1 MSFFSDISANVS
13 AIRALTGEVSDV
25 ALLPTA
31 AARLDDAGA
40 VQLLELASAV
50 GQMAERLRVAA
61 AGVVAIRSSRAAG
74 HAGLAQSQGH
84 RSAVTLVQH
93 VTGMSR
99 GEAAKQVRVGESL
112 YDTGAAET
120 RTPSIGVPVDSEG
133 SAESLPAD
141 AADAGIGDAGSGHAG
156 AGDAVAGDAVA
167 GHAGAGDAG
176 RATETGVD
184 PIAAS
189 PWHAPLGSALL
200 NGAITAAQHD
210 AILRGLGQP
219 PQRDCPRETS
229 GFAAAWSVATEQL
242 IEETPR
248 RTVEELGK
256 AARYLRDQLD
266 PEGAEERYLA
276 RYEARSFR
284 MWADADGR
292 LRASVTFDDFSGAW
306 VRSAFDAALR
316 PRRGGPRFVKPAEQA
331 KAAALTSDPRSN
343 EQLAFDLMVDLLRAG
358 SLADAET
365 VYGTR
370 QAGVRLVQ
378 VVREADDAAPVTS
391 GPAHTEDGVLALPPW
406 VAQQQ
411 ACTVGTVQASVSRD
425 GNPLYLGRSV
435 RLFTPAQRIALA
447 IRDGGCRWSECDRP
461 ASSCEAHHIDSW
473 ASQGG
478 RTDIDRGILLCA
490 FHHMQLHNGGW
501 RITRAETEDFV
512 LHDPGGGSTPL
523 PPRIELRYAWAG
535 IDPPPRRFTLAA

>member
-1 MSFFSDISANVS
+1 MSFFSDITANVA

-25 ALLPTA
+25 SLLPTA

-61 AGVVAIRSSRAAG
+61 AGVVALRSSRTAG

-84 RSAVTLVQH
+84 RNAVSLVQK

-99 GEAAKQVRVGESL
+99 SEAVKQVRVGESL
-112 YDTGAAET
+112 YETAIAGAHTLDAGVSTGGERDAET
-120 RTPSIGVPVDSEG
+120 AAGYE
-133 SAESLPAD
+133 
-141 AADAGIGDAGSGHAG
+141 ADAGIRDEGLTSEAG
-156 AGDAVAGDAVA
+156 AGPVAAD
-167 GHAGAGDAG
+167 
-176 RATETGVD
+176 
-184 PIAAS
+184 

-200 NGAITAAQHD
+200 NGTITAAQHE

-219 PQRDCPRETS
+219 PQRDCAKETAD
-229 GFAAAWSVATEQL
+229 FAAAWSVAAEQL
-242 IEETPR
+242 IAETPR

-256 AARYLRDQLD
+256 AARFLRDQLD

-284 MWADADGR
+284 MWTDTDGR
-292 LRASVTFDDFSGAW
+292 FRASVTFDDLSGAW
-306 VRSAFDAALR
+306 VRTAFDTALR
-316 PRRGGPRFVKPAEQA
+316 PRRGGPRFVDPAEQA
-331 KAAALTSDPRSN
+331 KAAALTADPRSN
-343 EQLAFDLMVDLLRAG
+343 EQLAFDLLLDLLRAG

-378 VVREADDAAPVTS
+378 VVKDADGGAAPVAT
-391 GPAHTEDGVLALPPW
+391 GPAHTEDGVHAVPAW

-411 ACTVGTVQASVSRD
+411 ACTVGTVSASVDRG
-425 GNPLYLGRSV
+425 GNPLNLGRTV
-435 RLFTPAQRIALA
+435 RLFTPTQRTALA
-447 IRDGGCRWSECDRP
+447 IRDGGCRWRECDRP
-461 ASSCEAHHIDSW
+461 ASYCEAHHIDSW

-478 RTDIDRGILLCA
+478 HTDIDRGILLCA

-501 RITRAETEDFV
+501 RITRAGTDDFV
-512 LHDPGGGSTPL
+512 LHHPGGGSTAL